1 MNKDELYDKRNAL
14 SCRLNELEELKLSI
28 NRISDKHEADILCDI
43 NHYEKRM
50 GKASGKYTVQLL
62 EELIAKS
69 RKRKVRNEET
79 RTEYLRLI
87 EKEYRSTEEE
97 IRNIESELEHED

>member
-1 MNKDELYDKRNAL
+1 MDKDELYEKRNAL
-14 SCRLNELEELKLSI
+14 SHRLNELEEFRLSV
-28 NRISDKHEADILCDI
+28 NRISDKHEEDIICDI
-43 NHYEKRM
+43 IHYEKRM
-50 GKASGKYTVQLL
+50 GEASGKYTVQLL

-79 RTEYLRLI
+79 RTEYLGLI
-87 EKEYRSTEEE
+87 EKEYRSAEEE